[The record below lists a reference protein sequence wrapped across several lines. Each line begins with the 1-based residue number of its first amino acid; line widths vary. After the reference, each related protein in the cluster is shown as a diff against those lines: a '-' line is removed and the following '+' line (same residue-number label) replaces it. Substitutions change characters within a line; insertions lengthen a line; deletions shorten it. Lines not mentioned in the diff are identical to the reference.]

1 MEEIYKINQLTFNDQ
16 KSQICLCYNNG
27 IKTFNTHDF
36 TEKCSSNENEF
47 NIGGTSM
54 ASLLMELNIVVFVGT
69 ESNQFYNNKKLV
81 VYDLISKKE
90 ICSTLFEN
98 KITSLKT
105 ITKYIIVTIE
115 NEIKIFSFTKSE
127 LEIIKEIT
135 FPDPK
140 LQSYEIWE
148 KPDDISP
155 KNFLAILNKKEIH
168 INSYS
173 VISNNKW
180 SEDDNKIKIK
190 SSFNKIQNMFYI
202 SKLKQLFVVDEFA
215 SYINSYDVETG
226 KEITYL
232 YRGKNPGFITS
243 ITLLNKVFLA
253 VNNLNRTIHIFNLD
267 INNNSFNLSNCVY
280 GYFFGEQIINSYMK
294 IYFDELIINKEG
306 EFYDF
311 DFQKKGAIISS
322 DPEGIELNIIAYNGY
337 AYKLRMNFIKKKY
350 DIIKKTKYT
359 SSKNSGIKE
368 QSLNDEKVKGL
379 SMYSSIFDKEKK
391 KEDEKEKYVVY
402 GDTNNN

>member
-1 MEEIYKINQLTFNDQ
+1 MEEIYKINQLSFNDQ
-16 KSQICLCYNNG
+16 KSQFCLCYNNG
-27 IKTFNTHDF
+27 IKTFSTNDF
-36 TEKCSSNENEF
+36 VEKCSSNENEF
-47 NIGGTSM
+47 SVGGISM
-54 ASLLMELNIVVFVGT
+54 ASLLMELNIAVFVGT
-69 ESNQFYNNKKLV
+69 ESNQLYSNKKLV

-90 ICSTLFEN
+90 ICFTLFEN
-98 KITSLKT
+98 KITSLRT
-105 ITKYIIVTIE
+105 ITKYIIVTLQHE
-115 NEIKIFSFTKSE
+115 LKIFSFTKSQ

-135 FPDPK
+135 FTEPE
-140 LQSYEIWE
+140 LELYEIWE

-155 KNFLAILNKKEIH
+155 KNFLALLCNKEIH

-180 SEDDNKIKIK
+180 SDDDKKIKIK
-190 SSFNKIQNMFYI
+190 NSFNKIQNMFYI

-350 DIIKKTKYT
+350 DVIKKSKYV
-359 SSKNSGIKE
+359 SSKNSEIKE
-368 QSLNDEKVKGL
+368 QSLKDEKVKGL
-379 SMYSSIFDKEKK
+379 SIYSSIFDKEEKNEDKK
-391 KEDEKEKYVVY
+391 FIVY
-402 GDTNNN
+402 GGDNNS

>member
-1 MEEIYKINQLTFNDQ
+1 MEEIYKINQLSFNDQ
-16 KSQICLCYNNG
+16 KSQFCLCYNNG
-27 IKTFNTHDF
+27 IKTFSTNDF
-36 TEKCSSNENEF
+36 VEKCSSNENEF
-47 NIGGTSM
+47 SVGGISM
-54 ASLLMELNIVVFVGT
+54 ASLLMELNIAVFVGT
-69 ESNQFYNNKKLV
+69 ESNQLYSNKKLV

-90 ICSTLFEN
+90 ICFTLFEN
-98 KITSLKT
+98 KITSLRT
-105 ITKYIIVTIE
+105 ITKYIIVTLQHE
-115 NEIKIFSFTKSE
+115 LKIFSFTKSQ

-135 FPDPK
+135 FTEPE
-140 LQSYEIWE
+140 LELYEIWE

-155 KNFLAILNKKEIH
+155 KNFLALLCNKEIH

-180 SEDDNKIKIK
+180 SDDDKKIKIK
-190 SSFNKIQNMFYI
+190 NSFNKIQNMFYI

-350 DIIKKTKYT
+350 DIIKKSKYV
-359 SSKNSGIKE
+359 SSKNSEIKE
-368 QSLNDEKVKGL
+368 QSLKDEKVKGL
-379 SMYSSIFDKEKK
+379 SIYSSIFDKEEKNEDKK
-391 KEDEKEKYVVY
+391 FIVY
-402 GDTNNN
+402 GGDNNS